1 MELSLPRVEAV
12 GRYQMAGTLPPN
24 LDLGQ
29 SEGAERFSAD
39 QVYLTSLISLGSN
52 GDKIQVFSINTR
64 SPRTLFWMP
73 LIDSKEIRSE
83 TDLLYRSIVQ
93 VTDLELSLKLDD
105 VHVEL
110 ECLFPR

>member
-12 GRYQMAGTLPPN
+12 GRYQMVGTLPPN

-52 GDKIQVFSINTR
+52 GDKIQVFSINT
-64 SPRTLFWMP
+64 LF
-73 LIDSKEIRSE
+73 
-83 TDLLYRSIVQ
+83 
-93 VTDLELSLKLDD
+93 
-105 VHVEL
+105 
-110 ECLFPR
+110 